1 MRLLVVCFPPSED
14 EAHAQPA
21 AGGNAIQVL
30 VRSEAPAA
38 RDDDNAWV
46 LEIDRPGLLTPP
58 LKGWSMAFKGD
69 LPTQLQIS
77 SGEYVEK
84 EEQEARG
91 TVVEEP
97 IVVAFGEIDAVVRI
111 APDETRAATLAW
123 LGESGF
129 RPVDM
134 AGFYAILRPDE
145 EELRDSGLHDGS

>member
-58 LKGWSMAFKGD
+58 LKGWSLAFKGD
-69 LPTQLQIS
+69 LPTQLQI
-77 SGEYVEK
+77 
-84 EEQEARG
+84 
-91 TVVEEP
+91 EEP

-123 LGESGF
+123 LEESGF

-145 EELRDSGLHDGS
+145 EELRDSGLRDGS